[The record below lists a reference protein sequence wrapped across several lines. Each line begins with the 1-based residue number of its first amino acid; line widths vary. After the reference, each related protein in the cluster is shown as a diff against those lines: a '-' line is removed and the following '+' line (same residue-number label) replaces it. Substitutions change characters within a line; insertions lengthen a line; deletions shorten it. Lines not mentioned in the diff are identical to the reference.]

1 MIPVPQVCE
10 WSPSLLLTFSENVF
24 SPLIYYSHLGP
35 LILSLLLGTVVL
47 FNNPRALINRVLFV
61 VTGLFGLWVYL
72 DLILWAHENP
82 SVIMFAWAIIVPVEL
97 LIYAACLYLVGV
109 FANGLNDT
117 SWRVKA
123 AIVAFFIPLFFGL
136 HTSLNLIG
144 FDFTNCDREAIEG
157 PLISYLYYAELLLIG
172 LITTVAIRGWRRL
185 ETRSA
190 RTQLTLVTLATL
202 IFLLIFSAGN
212 ILVTQFLEFDW
223 SYEQYKLF
231 GMPIFAALIA
241 YSIVKFRT
249 FNVKVITAQI
259 LVVALGLLILSLLF
273 LQSIEN
279 VRILTVITF
288 ALVCILGYVLVRSVR
303 QEVEQREKIERL
315 AKELESANTRLK
327 ELDKLKSEFVSI
339 ASHQLRSPLAA
350 VKGYA
355 SMLLEGS
362 FGRLSVGAHEAVGR
376 IFSSSALMARSVEDF
391 LNVSRIE
398 LGRMK
403 YDLSE
408 FDMCQLVDS
417 VIEEQKP
424 IAEDKKLKLK
434 FFKDASITTCDVFAD
449 IGKIKQVLTNFV
461 DNAIKY
467 TQRGSV
473 TVTFSRDTKRNVVR
487 VGVTDTGIGMS
498 QETIKK
504 LFAKFARADNANKVN
519 VIGTGLGLFVAKQLV
534 EAHGGRVWAE
544 SPGDGKGST
553 FFFELPLQ
561 ARGEAVEAATMDSAP
576 PPQPAA
582 A

>member
-10 WSPSLLLTFSENVF
+10 WSSSFLLIFSENVF

-35 LILSLLLGTVVL
+35 LILSLLLGIVVL
-47 FNNPRALINRVLFV
+47 LNNPSALVNRVLFFI
-61 VTGLFGLWVYL
+61 TGLFATWVYL
-72 DLILWAHENP
+72 DLILWADANP
-82 SVIMFAWAIIVPVEL
+82 SNIMFVWALIVPIEL

-109 FANGLNDT
+109 FANNLSDV
-117 SWRVKA
+117 SWRSK
-123 AIVAFFIPLFFGL
+123 AIVAALFLPLFLGL
-136 HTSLNLIG
+136 HTSLNLVG

-157 PLISYLYYAELLLIG
+157 PLIEYLYYAELLLIG
-172 LITTVAIRGWRRL
+172 FTAATTIRGWYKLKDKLARR
-185 ETRSA
+185 
-190 RTQLTLVTLATL
+190 QLAIVALATL

-212 ILVTQFLEFDW
+212 IIVTQFLEFDW

-241 YSIVKFRT
+241 YSIVKFKT

-259 LVVALGLLILSLLF
+259 LVTALGLLILSLLF
-273 LQSIEN
+273 LQSIKN

-288 ALVCILGYVLVRSVR
+288 GLVCALGYFLVRSVR
-303 QEVEQREKIERL
+303 QEVQQRERIENL
-315 AKELESANTRLK
+315 AKELEAANARLK
-327 ELDKLKSEFVSI
+327 ELDKLKTEFVSI

-350 VKGYA
+350 IKGYA

-376 IFSSSALMARSVEDF
+376 IFSSSALMARSIEDF

-403 YDLSE
+403 YDLSQ
-408 FDMCQLVDS
+408 FDICKLVET
-417 VIEEQKP
+417 VIEEQAP
-424 IAEDKKLKLK
+424 IADDKKLKLK
-434 FFKDASITTCDVFAD
+434 FFKDKSVNTCDIFAD
-449 IGKIKQVLTNFV
+449 IGKIKQVVTNFV

-467 TQRGSV
+467 TPRGTV
-473 TVTFSRDTKRNVVR
+473 TVTFSRDVKKGVARI
-487 VGVTDTGIGMS
+487 GVTDTGIGMS
-498 QETIKK
+498 PETIKK
-504 LFAKFARADNANKVN
+504 LFSKFARADNANKVN

-561 ARGEAVEAATMDSAP
+561 AKGEAVAASVDEVYHT
-576 PPQPAA
+576 
-582 A
+582 